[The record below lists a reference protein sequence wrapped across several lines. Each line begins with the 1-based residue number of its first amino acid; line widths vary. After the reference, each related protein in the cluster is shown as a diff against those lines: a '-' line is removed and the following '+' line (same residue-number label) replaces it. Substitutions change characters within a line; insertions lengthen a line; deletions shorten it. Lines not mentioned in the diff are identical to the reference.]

1 MRSSSRARTARPW
14 AGSWFHSKCPAEP
27 RRTLHAG
34 SAKLPYR
41 VGVPDNSAANLD
53 DPPHTSGLTL
63 NSCHADTP
71 PDAAP
76 PTPALPL
83 HSSHPHTPHPQF
95 VPRGPPS
102 GCRPTNPCPPP
113 RLLPRGHPHRGAPDH
128 TRRRSQPHLL
138 RRRRHDTVTRTGR
151 RRAKPRP
158 TTGHRTN
165 ATRCPHR
172 RMGVHRRRP
181 SEPGVFTT
189 RRTRPPHT
197 AVPGQSL
204 GNSEQ
209 L

>member
-76 PTPALPL
+76 PTPPLPL
-83 HSSHPHTPHPQF
+83 HSYPAPTPSPPPRPL
-95 VPRGPPS
+95 PRGP
-102 GCRPTNPCPPP
+102 
-113 RLLPRGHPHRGAPDH
+113 PHRGAPDH
-128 TRRRSQPHLL
+128 PRRRSQPHLL